1 MELQNGKTNVESQPV
16 REMLQRLPKASL
28 ITYP

>member
-16 REMLQRLPKASL
+16 PEMLQRLPKASL